1 MSAMNDLDL
10 QLKEREE
17 FYQRMAEEAVEGLK
31 TIQTVRQQL
40 FGSNNNQDVNE
51 QPKRNPVQDKITIR
65 QLLAKKCQ
73 EGYTEQVKEL
83 LHKFGAE
90 KLSDVDPKDYENL
103 YFSAEGIGQ

>member
-17 FYQRMAEEAVEGLK
+17 FYHRMAEEAVEGLK
-31 TIQTVRQQL
+31 TIQAVRQQL
-40 FGSNNNQDVNE
+40 SSSNNNQDVNE
-51 QPKRNPVQDKITIR
+51 KPKRNPVQDKVTVR

-73 EGYTEQVKEL
+73 EGYTDQVKEL

-90 KLSDVDPKDYENL
+90 KLSDVAHKDYEEL
-103 YFSAEGIGQ
+103 YYSAEGIGQ